1 FHDVALRHQLQP
13 VRNVVVYRALPFAV
27 WVAALQAPVCLSG
40 CMGFRERVINF
51 PELFLPLL
59 GRHLFWI
66 NPPYFDKLKVI
77 VETFFHSV
85 ALISSISTGAARRA
99 QPINLFSRSD
109 YSGRARVLAN
119 RLRRFAALGLTSQ
132 NRPM

>member
-1 FHDVALRHQLQP
+1 IILHPLVRTSFCFFFQAEDGIRDFHVTGVQTC
-13 VRNVVVYRALPFAV
+13 ALP
-27 WVAALQAPVCLSG
+27 
-40 CMGFRERVINF
+40 I
-51 PELFLPLL
+51 
-59 GRHLFWI
+59 WI